1 MKDAY
6 HICQY
11 EYHDLSKINGF
22 DELCKDSVS
31 NSIIYQRIKQS
42 LLTLTYLTQKTQRH
56 PGLGQAQR
64 GEVKPVYGIPI
75 PSWLLNHQ
83 HTKLN
88 NEKTCIYSLQLKCF
102 ILDVFGCTTGYSD
115 FIIEILP

>member
-1 MKDAY
+1 MISIITHDLCIRLTLSINVPPKKLVLVVSSLSMQY
-6 HICQY
+6 YEVCQY

-64 GEVKPVYGIPI
+64 GDVKPV
-75 PSWLLNHQ
+75 
-83 HTKLN
+83 
-88 NEKTCIYSLQLKCF
+88 
-102 ILDVFGCTTGYSD
+102 
-115 FIIEILP
+115 